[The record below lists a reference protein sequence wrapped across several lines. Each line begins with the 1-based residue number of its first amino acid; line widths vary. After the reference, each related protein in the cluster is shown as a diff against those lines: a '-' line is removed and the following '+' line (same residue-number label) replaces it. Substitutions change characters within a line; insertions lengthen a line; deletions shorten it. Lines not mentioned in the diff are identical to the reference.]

1 MLAAALAAAAVLA
14 SAGGVAPRGGDYVGP
29 ALSVHVKH
37 GRVTSIGGPAGN
49 RCALIPLAIDTRIKV
64 RRGHFAY
71 DDVAR
76 NVVGGAVG
84 RLRVNATFVS
94 ARKLRGTFRYTR
106 GRCTTGKRRF
116 TAKRQA
122 QKRAA
127 TPPPIPRA
135 GSRPRGPR

>member
-1 MLAAALAAAAVLA
+1 MLAAAVVAAALA
-14 SAGGVAPRGGDYVGP
+14 SSGGVAPHAGDYVGP

-37 GRVTSIGGPAGN
+37 GRVASIGGPAGD
-49 RCALIPLAIDTRIKV
+49 RCALIPLAIKTRIAV
-64 RRGHFAY
+64 RHGHFAY
-71 DDVAR
+71 KGVAR
-76 NVVGGAVG
+76 NVVGDAVG

-106 GRCTTGKRRF
+106 GSCTTGKRRF
-116 TAKRQA
+116 TARRQA
-122 QKRAA
+122 RKRAA